1 MKTRRFVGRKTVFFF
16 QENEELVMLRLRFLL
31 KKRRV
36 FSVGDFP
43 ALWKTPFCSKI
54 ASKHGKFLIE

>member
-1 MKTRRFVGRKTVFFF
+1 MKKRRFGGRKTVFF

-43 ALWKTPFCSKI
+43 ALWKTLFCSKI
-54 ASKHGKFLIE
+54 TSKHGKFLIE